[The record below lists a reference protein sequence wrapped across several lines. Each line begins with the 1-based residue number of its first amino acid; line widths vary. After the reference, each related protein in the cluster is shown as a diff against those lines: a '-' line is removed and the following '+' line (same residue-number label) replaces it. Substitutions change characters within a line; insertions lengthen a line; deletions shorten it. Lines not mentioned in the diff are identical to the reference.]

1 MRLDWQK
8 FSLLAAA
15 VSGALY
21 AVCSLFV
28 ALFPSLSTKLM
39 GWLFHLTDATAVFG
53 AQRVTLTGFVGGLV
67 EVVVYMFAASLLFAW
82 VFNQSVK
89 QQ

>member
-1 MRLDWQK
+1 MRLDLQK

-15 VSGALY
+15 ASGALY

-28 ALFPSLSTKLM
+28 ALFPATSTKLM

-53 AQRVTLTGFVGGLV
+53 VQRVTLTGFVGGLA
-67 EVVVYMFAASLLFAW
+67 EVVIYMYVASLLFAW
-82 VFNQSVK
+82 VFNRTVK
-89 QQ
+89 HE

>member
-1 MRLDWQK
+1 MSLNSQK

-15 VSGALY
+15 ASGALY

-28 ALFPSLSTKLM
+28 ALFPAASTKLT
-39 GWLFHLTDATAVFG
+39 GWLFHLTDPELVYG

-67 EVVVYMFAASLLFAW
+67 EVVIYMFVASWLFAW
-82 VFNQSVK
+82 GFNKSIK
-89 QQ
+89 P

>member
-1 MRLDWQK
+1 MSLNSQK

-15 VSGALY
+15 ASGALY
-21 AVCSLFV
+21 AACSLFV
-28 ALFPSLSTKLM
+28 ALFPALSAKLM

-67 EVVVYMFAASLLFAW
+67 EVVIYMFVASWLFAW
-82 VFNQSVK
+82 VFNKSIK
-89 QQ
+89 S